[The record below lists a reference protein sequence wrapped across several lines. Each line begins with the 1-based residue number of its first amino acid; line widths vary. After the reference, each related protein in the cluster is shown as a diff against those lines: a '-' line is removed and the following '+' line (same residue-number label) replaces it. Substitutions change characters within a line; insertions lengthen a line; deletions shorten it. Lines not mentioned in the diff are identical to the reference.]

1 MIKYQLHCDSRHT
14 FESWFS
20 NSAAYDDQRV
30 KGHVTCPTCGSG
42 NVEKALMAPQVA
54 PKGSRMGGKGGKGK
68 VVNVAANHAMQKE
81 AMDLM
86 RKVRD
91 HVVENADNVGDKFAE
106 EARKIHYEEVEPR
119 GIYGQ
124 ATQEESKELKDE
136 GVEFH
141 PLPVLPEDQN

>member
-1 MIKYQLHCDSRHT
+1 MIKYQLHCDGGHR
-14 FESWFS
+14 FETWFS
-20 NSAAYDDQRV
+20 NSAAYDDQRA
-30 KGHVTCPTCGSG
+30 KGHVTCPDCGSG
-42 NVEKALMAPQVA
+42 EVEKALMTPQVA
-54 PKGSRMGGKGGKGK
+54 PRGSRIGGTGKT
-68 VVNVAANHAMQKE
+68 VNVAANHAMQKE
-81 AMDLM
+81 AMALM

-91 HVVENADNVGDKFAE
+91 HVTENADNVGDKFAE